1 MMAIEQYRH
10 HTQSRIFTM
19 KSDRP
24 DASRASSAAAD
35 WQDDDAS
42 FASGA
47 PEHDFAVRR
56 ITLIVLLA
64 AAIVLPCIYVAVMA
78 YNDLRAREATARDVT
93 MRTVRVAEEHAL
105 KVFDLT
111 ESLDARIVDLVH
123 DLDDQAVRNAEADI
137 HDALNTIG
145 GGYPQVAAVS
155 IFGASGM
162 LLANS
167 LYYPAPYASIANR
180 DDFIGI
186 RDGKVIEH
194 ISRPMRGPLRS
205 ATPSLVFNTGVA
217 RRHSDGSFAGMVSI
231 ALKSSYF
238 NAFYRELLGGE
249 GSPMTMALT
258 RSDGAVLAA
267 YPPPPDS
274 GDEKL
279 DERVAPFVNARDAN
293 SHAGISRVQHDGMTE
308 IVAYRQVGAYPVYV
322 TCAYRASAIW
332 QAWYEH
338 LSVLFVSMFAPS
350 LALWCVIWLSLKRLR
365 VEEQAWDRWQA
376 EASMRRSIESA
387 YRQSRKMEALGNL
400 VGSVAHDFNNL
411 LMIISSNIQIVR
423 RRGADQLDTELTAVE
438 RALKNGQSLTRQLL
452 GVARKQPL
460 RSETIDVP
468 QWLGS
473 SCRELLK
480 TSLSSKSSLVIEM
493 PPDIWPIR
501 VDLAELEL
509 AVINLSVNARD
520 AMPTGGRFTIAAQNL
535 TFRHEDGFPLTGDYV
550 CIALS
555 DTGSGMPPE
564 VLAHA
569 FEPLFTTKPKG
580 MGTGLGL
587 PQVFAFCERSGGI
600 ATIDSEQGRG
610 TTVRLYLPRAK
621 AGDPAPAPPAAPR
634 SKAPATQARHEG
646 LRILLVEDNGDVA
659 AGTEAL
665 LALLGHRVTYAANA
679 DDALALLNAPVAPD
693 DEMRPYDLVISD
705 IHMPGKLNGID
716 LAEIIESRPG
726 APLPVI
732 LVTGYAEELDRT
744 RRVNARVLSK
754 PFDIGLLDEIL
765 QAIREGRDA
774 RRATRS

>member
-1 MMAIEQYRH
+1 MKPLRH
-10 HTQSRIFTM
+10 
-19 KSDRP
+19 
-24 DASRASSAAAD
+24 DASRPTAPAATD
-35 WQDDDAS
+35 WEDDDDAP
-42 FASGA
+42 FTTGA

-56 ITLIVLLA
+56 VTLIVLLL
-64 AAIVLPCIYVAVMA
+64 AAIVLPCVYVAVMA
-78 YNDLRAREATARDVT
+78 YNDLRTREATARDVT

-111 ESLDARIVDLVH
+111 ETLDARIVDLVQ
-123 DLDDQAVRNAEADI
+123 DLDDESVRKSEADI

-167 LYYPAPYASIANR
+167 LYYPAPHASIANR

-186 RDGKVIEH
+186 RDNKVIEH
-194 ISRPMRGPLRS
+194 ISRPMRGPMRS
-205 ATPSLVFNTGVA
+205 TTPSLVFNTGVA
-217 RRHSDGSFAGMVSI
+217 RQHSDGSFAGMVSI

-238 NAFYRELLGGE
+238 NAFYRDLLGGE
-249 GSPMTMALT
+249 SSPMSMALT
-258 RSDGAVLAA
+258 RSDGAVLAS
-267 YPPPPDS
+267 YPPPPET

-279 DERVAPFVNARDAN
+279 DEHEAPFVNASASSPR
-293 SHAGISRVQHDGMTE
+293 AGIIRVEHDGASE
-308 IVAYRQVGAYPVYV
+308 IVAYRQVGSYPVYV
-322 TCAYRASAIW
+322 ICAYRAPAIW
-332 QAWYEH
+332 RAWYEH
-338 LSVLFVSMFAPS
+338 LSVLFISMFAPS

-423 RRGADQLDTELTAVE
+423 RRGATHLDIELTAIE

-480 TSLSSKSSLVIEM
+480 TSLGSKSALVFDM
-493 PPDIWPIR
+493 PPGIWPIR
-501 VDLAELEL
+501 VDIAELEL

-520 AMPTGGRFTIAAQNL
+520 AMPTGGRFTIAAQNI
-535 TFRHEDGFPLTGDYV
+535 TFRHEDGFPLTGDFV
-550 CIALS
+550 QLS
-555 DTGSGMPPE
+555 LADTGGGMAPE

-600 ATIDSEQGRG
+600 ATIDSALGEG
-610 TTVRLYLPRAK
+610 TTVRLYLPRARIT
-621 AGDPAPAPPAAPR
+621 DEAPPAAPASR
-634 SKAPATQARHEG
+634 EASSLETDPPREG
-646 LRILLVEDNGDVA
+646 LRILLVEDNGEVA

-665 LALLGHRVTYAANA
+665 LSLLGHRVTYAANA
-679 DDALALLNAPVAPD
+679 DDALALIDAPLDPE
-693 DEMRPYDLVISD
+693 DESRPFDLVISD
-705 IHMPGKLNGID
+705 IHMPGTLNGID
-716 LAEIIESRPG
+716 LAEEIEGRPG
-726 APLPVI
+726 MLPVI

-754 PFDIGLLDEIL
+754 PFDIGLLDDML
-765 QAIREGRDA
+765 HAIRQARDA
-774 RRATRS
+774 RKSGRIRA

>member
-1 MMAIEQYRH
+1 MKPLRH
-10 HTQSRIFTM
+10 
-19 KSDRP
+19 
-24 DASRASSAAAD
+24 DASRPAAPAATD
-35 WQDDDAS
+35 WEDDDDAP
-42 FASGA
+42 FTTGA

-56 ITLIVLLA
+56 VTLIVLLL
-64 AAIVLPCIYVAVMA
+64 AAIVLPCVYVAVMA
-78 YNDLRAREATARDVT
+78 YNDLRTREATARDVT

-111 ESLDARIVDLVH
+111 ETLDARIVDLVQ
-123 DLDDQAVRNAEADI
+123 DLDDESVRKSEADI

-167 LYYPAPYASIANR
+167 LYYPAPHASIANR

-186 RDGKVIEH
+186 RDNKVIEH
-194 ISRPMRGPLRS
+194 ISRPMRGPMRS
-205 ATPSLVFNTGVA
+205 TTPSLVFNTGVA
-217 RRHSDGSFAGMVSI
+217 RQHSDGSFAGMVSI

-238 NAFYRELLGGE
+238 NAFYRDLLGGE
-249 GSPMTMALT
+249 SSPMSMALT
-258 RSDGAVLAA
+258 RSDGAVLAS
-267 YPPPPDS
+267 YPPPPET

-279 DERVAPFVNARDAN
+279 DEHEAPFVNASASSPR
-293 SHAGISRVQHDGMTE
+293 AGIIRVKHDGASE
-308 IVAYRQVGAYPVYV
+308 IVAYRQVGSYPVYV
-322 TCAYRASAIW
+322 ICAYRAPAIW
-332 QAWYEH
+332 RAWYEH
-338 LSVLFVSMFAPS
+338 LSVLFISMFAPS

-423 RRGADQLDTELTAVE
+423 RRGAAHLDIELTAIE

-480 TSLSSKSSLVIEM
+480 TSLGSKSALVFDM
-493 PPDIWPIR
+493 PPGIWPIR
-501 VDLAELEL
+501 VDIAELEL

-520 AMPTGGRFTIAAQNL
+520 AMPTGGRFTIAAQNI
-535 TFRHEDGFPLTGDYV
+535 TFRHEDGFPLTGDFV
-550 CIALS
+550 QLS
-555 DTGSGMPPE
+555 LADTGSGMAPE

-600 ATIDSEQGRG
+600 ATIDSALGEG
-610 TTVRLYLPRAK
+610 TTVRLYLPRARIT
-621 AGDPAPAPPAAPR
+621 DEAPPAAP
-634 SKAPATQARHEG
+634 APREASSLETDPPREG
-646 LRILLVEDNGDVA
+646 LRILLVEDNGEVA

-665 LALLGHRVTYAANA
+665 LSLLGHRVTYAANA
-679 DDALALLNAPVAPD
+679 DDALALIDAPLDPE
-693 DEMRPYDLVISD
+693 DESRPFDLVISD
-705 IHMPGKLNGID
+705 IHMPGTLNGID
-716 LAEIIESRPG
+716 LAEEIERRPG
-726 APLPVI
+726 TLPVI

-754 PFDIGLLDEIL
+754 PFDIGLLDDML
-765 QAIREGRDA
+765 HAIRQARDA
-774 RRATRS
+774 RKSGRIRA

>member
-1 MMAIEQYRH
+1 MKPLRH
-10 HTQSRIFTM
+10 
-19 KSDRP
+19 
-24 DASRASSAAAD
+24 DASRPAAPAATD
-35 WQDDDAS
+35 WEDDDAAP
-42 FASGA
+42 FTTGA

-56 ITLIVLLA
+56 VTLIVLLL
-64 AAIVLPCIYVAVMA
+64 AAIVLPCVYVAVMA
-78 YNDLRAREATARDVT
+78 YNDLRTREATARDVT

-111 ESLDARIVDLVH
+111 ETLDARIVDLVQ
-123 DLDDQAVRNAEADI
+123 DLDDESVRKSEADI

-167 LYYPAPYASIANR
+167 LYYPAPHASIANR

-186 RDGKVIEH
+186 RDNKVIEH
-194 ISRPMRGPLRS
+194 ISRPMRGPMRS
-205 ATPSLVFNTGVA
+205 TTPSLVFNTGVA
-217 RRHSDGSFAGMVSI
+217 RQHSDGSFAGMVSI

-238 NAFYRELLGGE
+238 NAFYRDLLGGE
-249 GSPMTMALT
+249 SSPMSMALT
-258 RSDGAVLAA
+258 RSDGAVLAS
-267 YPPPPDS
+267 YPPPS
-274 GDEKL
+274 ETGDEKL
-279 DERVAPFVNARDAN
+279 DEHEAPFVNASASSPR
-293 SHAGISRVQHDGMTE
+293 AGIIRVEHEGASE
-308 IVAYRQVGAYPVYV
+308 IVAYRQVGSYPVYV
-322 TCAYRASAIW
+322 ICTYRAPAIW
-332 QAWYEH
+332 RAWYEH
-338 LSVLFVSMFAPS
+338 LSVLFISMFAPS

-423 RRGADQLDTELTAVE
+423 RRGAAHLDIELTAIE

-480 TSLSSKSSLVIEM
+480 TSLGSKSALVFDM
-493 PPDIWPIR
+493 PPGIWPIR
-501 VDLAELEL
+501 VDIAELEL

-520 AMPTGGRFTIAAQNL
+520 AMPTGGRFTIAAQNI
-535 TFRHEDGFPLTGDYV
+535 TFRHEDGFPLTGDFV
-550 CIALS
+550 QLS
-555 DTGSGMPPE
+555 LADTGSGMAPE

-600 ATIDSEQGRG
+600 ATIDSALGEG
-610 TTVRLYLPRAK
+610 TTVRLYLPRARIT
-621 AGDPAPAPPAAPR
+621 DEAPPAAP
-634 SKAPATQARHEG
+634 APREASSLETDPPREG
-646 LRILLVEDNGDVA
+646 LRILLVEDNGEVA

-665 LALLGHRVTYAANA
+665 LSLLGHRVTYAANA
-679 DDALALLNAPVAPD
+679 DDALALIDAPLD
-693 DEMRPYDLVISD
+693 SEDESRPFDLVISD
-705 IHMPGKLNGID
+705 IHMPGTLNGID
-716 LAEIIESRPG
+716 LAEEIERRPG
-726 APLPVI
+726 TLPVI

-754 PFDIGLLDEIL
+754 PFDIGLLDDML
-765 QAIREGRDA
+765 HAIRQARDA
-774 RRATRS
+774 RKCGRIRA

>member
-1 MMAIEQYRH
+1 MKPLRH
-10 HTQSRIFTM
+10 
-19 KSDRP
+19 
-24 DASRASSAAAD
+24 DASRPAAPAATD
-35 WQDDDAS
+35 WEDDDAP
-42 FASGA
+42 FTTGA

-56 ITLIVLLA
+56 VTLIVLLL
-64 AAIVLPCIYVAVMA
+64 AAIVLPCVYVAVMA
-78 YNDLRAREATARDVT
+78 YNDLRTREATARDVT

-111 ESLDARIVDLVH
+111 ETLDARIVDLVQ
-123 DLDDQAVRNAEADI
+123 DLDDESVRKSEADI

-167 LYYPAPYASIANR
+167 LYYPAPHASIANR

-186 RDGKVIEH
+186 RDNKVIEH
-194 ISRPMRGPLRS
+194 ISRPMRGPMRS
-205 ATPSLVFNTGVA
+205 TTPSLVFNTGVA
-217 RRHSDGSFAGMVSI
+217 RQHSDGSFAGMVSI

-238 NAFYRELLGGE
+238 NAFYRDLLGGE
-249 GSPMTMALT
+249 SSPMSMALT
-258 RSDGAVLAA
+258 RSDGAVLAS
-267 YPPPPDS
+267 YPPPPET

-279 DERVAPFVNARDAN
+279 DEHEAPFVNASASSPR
-293 SHAGISRVQHDGMTE
+293 AGIIRVEHDGASE
-308 IVAYRQVGAYPVYV
+308 IVAYRQVGSYPVYV
-322 TCAYRASAIW
+322 ICAYRAPAIW
-332 QAWYEH
+332 RAWYEH
-338 LSVLFVSMFAPS
+338 LSVLFISMFAPS

-423 RRGADQLDTELTAVE
+423 RRGAAHLDVELTAIE

-480 TSLSSKSSLVIEM
+480 TSLGSKSALVFDM
-493 PPDIWPIR
+493 PPGIWPIR
-501 VDLAELEL
+501 VDIAELEL

-520 AMPTGGRFTIAAQNL
+520 AMPTGGRFTIAAQNI
-535 TFRHEDGFPLTGDYV
+535 TFRHEDGFPLTGDFV
-550 CIALS
+550 QLS
-555 DTGSGMPPE
+555 LADTGSGMAPE

-600 ATIDSEQGRG
+600 ATIDSALGEG
-610 TTVRLYLPRAK
+610 TTVRLYLPRARIT
-621 AGDPAPAPPAAPR
+621 DEAPPAAPASR
-634 SKAPATQARHEG
+634 EASSLETDPPREG
-646 LRILLVEDNGDVA
+646 LRILLVEDNGEVA

-665 LALLGHRVTYAANA
+665 LSLLGHRVTYAANA
-679 DDALALLNAPVAPD
+679 DDALALIDAPLDPE
-693 DEMRPYDLVISD
+693 DESRPFDLVISD
-705 IHMPGKLNGID
+705 IHMPGTLNGID
-716 LAEIIESRPG
+716 LAEEIERRPG
-726 APLPVI
+726 TLPVI

-754 PFDIGLLDEIL
+754 PFDIGLLDDML
-765 QAIREGRDA
+765 HAIRQARDA
-774 RRATRS
+774 RKSGRIRA

>member
-1 MMAIEQYRH
+1 MKPLRH
-10 HTQSRIFTM
+10 
-19 KSDRP
+19 
-24 DASRASSAAAD
+24 DASRPAAPAATD
-35 WQDDDAS
+35 WEDDDDAP
-42 FASGA
+42 FTTGA

-56 ITLIVLLA
+56 VTLIVLLL
-64 AAIVLPCIYVAVMA
+64 AAIVLPCVYVAVMA
-78 YNDLRAREATARDVT
+78 YNDLRTREATARDVT

-111 ESLDARIVDLVH
+111 ETLDARIVDLVQ
-123 DLDDQAVRNAEADI
+123 DLDDESVRKSEADI

-167 LYYPAPYASIANR
+167 LYYPAPHASIANR

-186 RDGKVIEH
+186 RDNKVIEH
-194 ISRPMRGPLRS
+194 ISRPMRGPMRS
-205 ATPSLVFNTGVA
+205 TTPSLVFNTGVA
-217 RRHSDGSFAGMVSI
+217 RQHGDGSFAGMVSI

-238 NAFYRELLGGE
+238 NAFYRDLLGGE
-249 GSPMTMALT
+249 SSPMSMALT
-258 RSDGAVLAA
+258 RSDGAVLAS
-267 YPPPPDS
+267 YPPPPET

-279 DERVAPFVNARDAN
+279 DEHEAPFVNASASSPR
-293 SHAGISRVQHDGMTE
+293 AGIIRVEHDGASE
-308 IVAYRQVGAYPVYV
+308 IVAYRQVGSYPVYV
-322 TCAYRASAIW
+322 ICAYRAPAIW
-332 QAWYEH
+332 RAWYEH
-338 LSVLFVSMFAPS
+338 LSVLFISMFAPS

-423 RRGADQLDTELTAVE
+423 RRGAAHLDIELTAIE

-480 TSLSSKSSLVIEM
+480 TSLGSKSALVFDM
-493 PPDIWPIR
+493 PPGIWPIR
-501 VDLAELEL
+501 VDIAELEL

-520 AMPTGGRFTIAAQNL
+520 AMPTGGRFTIAAQNI
-535 TFRHEDGFPLTGDYV
+535 TFRHEDGFPLTGDFV
-550 CIALS
+550 QLS
-555 DTGSGMPPE
+555 LADTGSGMAPE

-600 ATIDSEQGRG
+600 ATIDSALGEG
-610 TTVRLYLPRAK
+610 TTVRLYLPRARIT
-621 AGDPAPAPPAAPR
+621 DEAPPAAPASR
-634 SKAPATQARHEG
+634 EASSLETDPPREG
-646 LRILLVEDNGDVA
+646 LRILLVEDNGEVA

-665 LALLGHRVTYAANA
+665 LSLLGHRVTYAANA
-679 DDALALLNAPVAPD
+679 DDALALIDAPLDPE
-693 DEMRPYDLVISD
+693 DESRPFDLVISD
-705 IHMPGKLNGID
+705 IHMPGTLNGID
-716 LAEIIESRPG
+716 LAEEIERRPG
-726 APLPVI
+726 TLPVI

-754 PFDIGLLDEIL
+754 PFDIGLLDDML
-765 QAIREGRDA
+765 HAIRQARDA
-774 RRATRS
+774 RKSGRIRA